1 MRATFLYGPGDAR
14 VADAPDPRIEEPTDA
29 LLRLLRTCVC
39 GSDLHPYHSMRPNP
53 QGVAMG
59 HEYLGIVEEVGSEVG
74 AVKPGDVVIVPFVF
88 SCGVC
93 DFCREGLQTSC
104 RLAGLQ
110 TSCRLAGLRTRL
122 GAGGA
127 QAELLRAPLAD
138 GTLYPVDADGDS
150 PLLASLLTLSDVYGT
165 GFHAALT
172 GGASPETTVA
182 VIGDGAVGLL
192 AVLSARQLG
201 ATRIILMGRHD
212 ARTDLG
218 REFGATDVVATRGD
232 EGIDEVRA
240 LTGGDGCHVVL
251 EAVGHL
257 PAFEQALGVVRDGG
271 RIARVGV
278 PQYVEGPI
286 GRSQFARN
294 VTITGGVA
302 PVRAYI
308 DRLLPGI
315 LDGTVDPGR
324 VFDVELPL
332 EQAAEGYALMD
343 RRDALKVM
351 LRP

>member
-1 MRATFLYGPGDAR
+1 MRAAYMYAPGDVR
-14 VADAPDPRIEEPTDA
+14 VIDAPDPRIEEPTDA
-29 LLRLLRTCVC
+29 LLRLVRTCVC
-39 GSDLHPYHSMRPNP
+39 GSDLHPYHSMKPNP
-53 QGVAMG
+53 HGASMG
-59 HEYLGIVEEVGSEVG
+59 HEYLGIVEEVGTDV
-74 AVKPGDVVIVPFVF
+74 ATVKPGDLVIVPFVF

-104 RLAGLQ
+104 RV
-110 TSCRLAGLRTRL
+110 AGLRTRL
-122 GAGGA
+122 GSEGA

-138 GTLYPVDADGDS
+138 GTLYPVSAGEEHY
-150 PLLASLLTLSDVYGT
+150 AGLLTLSDVYGT

-172 GGASPETTVA
+172 GGAGPGTTVA

-192 AVLSARQLG
+192 AVLSARGLG
-201 ATRIILMGRHD
+201 AERIILMGRHET
-212 ARTDLG
+212 RTDLG
-218 REFGATDVVATRGD
+218 REFGATDVVAARGD
-232 EGIDEVRA
+232 EGIDAVRE
-240 LTGGDGCHVVL
+240 LTQGDGCHVVL

-257 PAFEQALGVVRDGG
+257 PAFEQALGIVRAGG

-278 PQYVEGPI
+278 PQYTDGPI
-286 GRSQFARN
+286 GRAQFARN

-315 LDGTVDPGR
+315 LDGTVPAGR

-332 EQAAEGYALMD
+332 DEAATGYELMD
-343 RRDALKVM
+343 RREALKVM

>member
-1 MRATFLYGPGDAR
+1 MRAAYMYAPGDVR
-14 VADAPDPRIEEPTDA
+14 VIDAPDPRIEEPTDA
-29 LLRLLRTCVC
+29 LLRLVRTCVC
-39 GSDLHPYHSMRPNP
+39 GSDLHPYHSMKPNP
-53 QGVAMG
+53 HGASMG
-59 HEYLGIVEEVGSEVG
+59 HEYLSIVEQMG
-74 AVKPGDVVIVPFVF
+74 ADVATVKPGDLVIVPFVF

-104 RLAGLQ
+104 RV
-110 TSCRLAGLRTRL
+110 AGLRTRL
-122 GAGGA
+122 GSEGA

-138 GTLYPVDADGDS
+138 GTLYPVSAGEEHY
-150 PLLASLLTLSDVYGT
+150 AGLLTLSDVYGT

-172 GGASPETTVA
+172 GGAGPGTTVA

-192 AVLSARQLG
+192 AVLSARGLG
-201 ATRIILMGRHD
+201 AERIILMGRHET
-212 ARTDLG
+212 RTDLG
-218 REFGATDVVATRGD
+218 REFGATDVVAARGD
-232 EGIDEVRA
+232 EGIDAVRE
-240 LTGGDGCHVVL
+240 LTQGDGCHVVL

-257 PAFEQALGVVRDGG
+257 PAFEQALGIVRAGG

-278 PQYVEGPI
+278 PQYTEGPI
-286 GRSQFARN
+286 GRAQFARN

-315 LDGTVDPGR
+315 LDGTVPAGR

-332 EQAAEGYALMD
+332 DEAATGYELMD
-343 RRDALKVM
+343 RREALKVM

>member
-1 MRATFLYGPGDAR
+1 MRAVYMYAPGDVR
-14 VADAPDPRIEEPTDA
+14 VIDAPDPSIEEPTDA
-29 LLRLLRTCVC
+29 LLRLVRTCVC
-39 GSDLHPYHSMRPNP
+39 GSDLHPYHSMRPHP
-53 QGVAMG
+53 RGRSMG
-59 HEYLGIVEEVGSEVG
+59 HEYLGIVEEVGAEV
-74 AVKPGDVVIVPFVF
+74 ATVKPGDLVIVPFVF

-93 DFCREGLQTSC
+93 DFSR
-104 RLAGLQ
+104 AGLQ
-110 TSCRLAGLRTRL
+110 TSCRVGGVGTRL
-122 GAGGA
+122 GSEGA

-138 GTLYPVDADGDS
+138 GTLYPVDAGEEHY
-150 PLLASLLTLSDVYGT
+150 AGLLTLSDVYGT

-172 GGASPETTVA
+172 GGAGPETTVA

-201 ATRIILMGRHD
+201 AERIILMGRHE

-218 REFGATDVVATRGD
+218 RAFGATDVVAARGE
-232 EGIDEVRA
+232 EGIEAVRE
-240 LTGGDGCHVVL
+240 LTDGDGCHVVL

-257 PAFEQALGVVRDGG
+257 PAYEQALGVVRPGG

-278 PQYVEGPI
+278 PQYSEGPI
-286 GRSQFARN
+286 GRVQFDRN

-315 LDGTVDPGR
+315 LDGTVDAGR

-332 EQAAEGYALMD
+332 EDAAEGYALMD
-343 RRDALKVM
+343 RREALKVM

>member
-1 MRATFLYGPGDAR
+1 MRAAYMYAPGDVR
-14 VADAPDPRIEEPTDA
+14 VIDAPDPRIEEPTDA
-29 LLRLLRTCVC
+29 LLRLVRTCVC
-39 GSDLHPYHSMRPNP
+39 GSDLHPYHSMKPNP
-53 QGVAMG
+53 HGASMG
-59 HEYLGIVEEVGSEVG
+59 HEYLGIVEEVGTDV
-74 AVKPGDVVIVPFVF
+74 ATVKPGDLVIVPFVF

-104 RLAGLQ
+104 RV
-110 TSCRLAGLRTRL
+110 AGLRTRL
-122 GAGGA
+122 GSEGA

-138 GTLYPVDADGDS
+138 GTLYPVSAGEEHY
-150 PLLASLLTLSDVYGT
+150 AGLLTLSDVYGT

-172 GGASPETTVA
+172 GGAGPGTTVA

-192 AVLSARQLG
+192 AVLSARGLG
-201 ATRIILMGRHD
+201 AERIILMGRHET
-212 ARTDLG
+212 RTDLG
-218 REFGATDVVATRGD
+218 REFGAIDVVAARGD
-232 EGIDEVRA
+232 EGIDAVRE
-240 LTGGDGCHVVL
+240 LTQGDGCHVVL

-257 PAFEQALGVVRDGG
+257 PAFEQALGIVRAGG

-278 PQYVEGPI
+278 PQYTEGPI
-286 GRSQFARN
+286 GRAQFARN

-315 LDGTVDPGR
+315 LDGTVPAGR

-332 EQAAEGYALMD
+332 DEAATGYELMD
-343 RRDALKVM
+343 RREALKVM

>member
-1 MRATFLYGPGDAR
+1 MRAAYMYAPGDVR
-14 VADAPDPRIEEPTDA
+14 VIDAPDPRIEEPTDA
-29 LLRLLRTCVC
+29 LLRLVRTCVC
-39 GSDLHPYHSMRPNP
+39 GSDLHPYHSMKPNP
-53 QGVAMG
+53 HGASMG
-59 HEYLGIVEEVGSEVG
+59 HEYLGIVEEVGTDV
-74 AVKPGDVVIVPFVF
+74 ATVKPGDLVIVPFVF

-104 RLAGLQ
+104 RV
-110 TSCRLAGLRTRL
+110 AGLRTRL
-122 GAGGA
+122 GSEGA

-138 GTLYPVDADGDS
+138 GTLYPVGAGEEHY
-150 PLLASLLTLSDVYGT
+150 AGLLTLSDVYGT

-172 GGASPETTVA
+172 GGAGPGTTVA

-192 AVLSARQLG
+192 AVLSARGLG
-201 ATRIILMGRHD
+201 AERIILMGRHET
-212 ARTDLG
+212 RTDLG
-218 REFGATDVVATRGD
+218 REFGATDVVAARGD
-232 EGIDEVRA
+232 EGIDAVRE
-240 LTGGDGCHVVL
+240 LTQGDGCHVVL

-257 PAFEQALGVVRDGG
+257 PAFEQALGIVRAGG

-278 PQYVEGPI
+278 PQYTEGPI
-286 GRSQFARN
+286 GRAQFARN

-315 LDGTVDPGR
+315 LDGTVPAGR

-332 EQAAEGYALMD
+332 DEAATGYELMD
-343 RRDALKVM
+343 RREALKVM

>member
-1 MRATFLYGPGDAR
+1 MYAPGDVR
-14 VADAPDPRIEEPTDA
+14 VIDAPDPRIEEPTDA
-29 LLRLLRTCVC
+29 LLRLVRTCVC
-39 GSDLHPYHSMRPNP
+39 GSDLHPYHSMKPNP
-53 QGVAMG
+53 HGASMG
-59 HEYLGIVEEVGSEVG
+59 HEYLGIVEEVGTDV
-74 AVKPGDVVIVPFVF
+74 ATVKPGDLVIVPFVF

-104 RLAGLQ
+104 RA
-110 TSCRLAGLRTRL
+110 AGLRTRL
-122 GAGGA
+122 GSEGA

-138 GTLYPVDADGDS
+138 GTLYPVSAGEEHY
-150 PLLASLLTLSDVYGT
+150 AGLLTLSDVYGT

-172 GGASPETTVA
+172 GGAGPGTTVA

-192 AVLSARQLG
+192 AVLSARGLG
-201 ATRIILMGRHD
+201 AERIILMGRHET
-212 ARTDLG
+212 RTDLG
-218 REFGATDVVATRGD
+218 REFGATDVVAARGD
-232 EGIDEVRA
+232 EGIDAVRE
-240 LTGGDGCHVVL
+240 LTQGDGCHVVL

-257 PAFEQALGVVRDGG
+257 PAFEQALGIVRAGG

-278 PQYVEGPI
+278 PQYTEGPI
-286 GRSQFARN
+286 GRAQFARN

-315 LDGTVDPGR
+315 VDGTVPAGR

-332 EQAAEGYALMD
+332 DEAATGYELMD
-343 RRDALKVM
+343 RREALKVM

>member
-1 MRATFLYGPGDAR
+1 MRAAYMYAPGDVR
-14 VADAPDPRIEEPTDA
+14 VIDAPDPRIEEPTDA
-29 LLRLLRTCVC
+29 LLRLVRTCVC
-39 GSDLHPYHSMRPNP
+39 GSDLHPYHSMKPNP
-53 QGVAMG
+53 HGASMG
-59 HEYLGIVEEVGSEVG
+59 HEYLGIVEEVGTDV
-74 AVKPGDVVIVPFVF
+74 ATVKPGDLVIVPFVF

-104 RLAGLQ
+104 RV
-110 TSCRLAGLRTRL
+110 AGLRTRL
-122 GAGGA
+122 GSEGA

-138 GTLYPVDADGDS
+138 GTLYPVSAGEEHY
-150 PLLASLLTLSDVYGT
+150 AGLLTLSDVYGT

-172 GGASPETTVA
+172 GGAGPGTTVA

-192 AVLSARQLG
+192 AVLSARGLG
-201 ATRIILMGRHD
+201 AERIILMGRHET
-212 ARTDLG
+212 RTDLG
-218 REFGATDVVATRGD
+218 REFGATDVVAARGE
-232 EGIDEVRA
+232 EGIDAVRE
-240 LTGGDGCHVVL
+240 LTQGDGCHVVL

-257 PAFEQALGVVRDGG
+257 PAFEQALGIVRAGG

-278 PQYVEGPI
+278 PQYTDGPI
-286 GRSQFARN
+286 GRAQFARN

-315 LDGTVDPGR
+315 LDGTVPAGR

-332 EQAAEGYALMD
+332 DEAATGYELMD
-343 RRDALKVM
+343 RREALKVM

>member
-1 MRATFLYGPGDAR
+1 MRAVYMYEPGDVR
-14 VADAPDPRIEEPTDA
+14 VIDAPDPRIEEPTDA
-29 LLRLLRTCVC
+29 LLRLVRTCVC
-39 GSDLHPYHSMRPNP
+39 GSDLHPYHSMKPRA
-53 QGVAMG
+53 QGVSMG
-59 HEYLGIVEEVGSEVG
+59 HEYLGIVEEVGADV
-74 AVKPGDVVIVPFVF
+74 ATVKPGDLVIVPFVF

-104 RLAGLQ
+104 RV
-110 TSCRLAGLRTRL
+110 AGLRSRL
-122 GAGGA
+122 GSEGA

-138 GTLYPVDADGDS
+138 GTLFAVDAGEEHY
-150 PLLASLLTLSDVYGT
+150 AGLLTLSDVYGT

-172 GGASPETTVA
+172 GGAGPGTTVA

-192 AVLSARQLG
+192 AVLSARGLG
-201 ATRIILMGRHD
+201 AERIILMGRHET
-212 ARTDLG
+212 RTDLG
-218 REFGATDVVATRGD
+218 REFGATDVVAARGD
-232 EGIDEVRA
+232 EGIDAVRE
-240 LTGGDGCHVVL
+240 LTQGDGCHVVL

-257 PAFEQALGVVRDGG
+257 PAFEQALGIVRAGG

-278 PQYVEGPI
+278 PQYTEGPI
-286 GRSQFARN
+286 GRAQFARN

-315 LDGTVDPGR
+315 LDGTVPAGR

-332 EQAAEGYALMD
+332 DEAATGYELMD
-343 RRDALKVM
+343 RREALKVM

>member
-1 MRATFLYGPGDAR
+1 MRAAYMYAPGDVR
-14 VADAPDPRIEEPTDA
+14 VIDAPDPRIEEPTDA
-29 LLRLLRTCVC
+29 LLRLVRTCVC
-39 GSDLHPYHSMRPNP
+39 GSDLHPYHSMKPNP
-53 QGVAMG
+53 HGASMG
-59 HEYLGIVEEVGSEVG
+59 HEYLGIVEEVGTDV
-74 AVKPGDVVIVPFVF
+74 ATVKPGDLVIVPFVF

-104 RLAGLQ
+104 RV
-110 TSCRLAGLRTRL
+110 AGLRTRL
-122 GAGGA
+122 GSEGA

-138 GTLYPVDADGDS
+138 GTLYPVSAGEEHY
-150 PLLASLLTLSDVYGT
+150 AGLLTLSDVYGT

-172 GGASPETTVA
+172 GGAGPGTTVA

-192 AVLSARQLG
+192 AVLSARGLG
-201 ATRIILMGRHD
+201 AERIILMGRHET
-212 ARTDLG
+212 RTDLG
-218 REFGATDVVATRGD
+218 REFGATDVVAARGD
-232 EGIDEVRA
+232 EGIDAVRE
-240 LTGGDGCHVVL
+240 LTQGDGCHVVL

-257 PAFEQALGVVRDGG
+257 PAFEQALGIVRAGG

-278 PQYVEGPI
+278 PQYTDGPI
-286 GRSQFARN
+286 GRAQFART

-315 LDGTVDPGR
+315 LDGTVPAGR

-332 EQAAEGYALMD
+332 DEAATGYELMD
-343 RRDALKVM
+343 RREALKVM